1 MPFPQQIGL
10 EDGIDHMDMVE
21 DAQGRVVSLA
31 VLRGIQGGEG
41 IEQFAIGPGLVA
53 KQREQG

>member
-1 MPFPQQIGL
+1 
-10 EDGIDHMDMVE
+10 MDMVE

-31 VLRGIQGGEG
+31 ILRGIQGGEG